1 MLWEIIGSQKKI
13 SKRRSMRAKILIVDD
28 EELFLDSL
36 GEALSNNEYKIFK
49 ASRGKDAID
58 GFKKLKPDVVILD
71 VRLPDIDGM
80 KVLQKIKELDADEN
94 TTIVIMMTAF
104 SGIKGA
110 VEAIKLGAY
119 DYVAKP
125 FDIEELKIIISR
137 CLESRNIMAEVNQIR
152 AANKQKYNFN
162 NIITNNQSMHKVIG
176 IAKRVSGKSTAN
188 VLILG
193 ESGTGKELIA
203 NAIHYNSPR
212 SDRRL
217 ITVNCSSLAP
227 GVIESE
233 LFGHEKGAFT
243 GAVKPKKGF
252 FEEADKGTIFLDE
265 IGEID
270 QKIQAK
276 LLRCIENRTFQ
287 RVGGT
292 EDIEVDVRIIAATN
306 KDLLHEVK
314 NEKFRED
321 LYYRLNVVS
330 ISLPPLRQRKEDISL
345 LVDYYIR
352 EFSCILNKNVTGCTK
367 DVYQILVNYEWPGNI
382 RELRNVIE
390 RAVLLCDASIIDS
403 SDLSIELSNN
413 KERSFISKLNDLEE
427 VKLDDIVRMYSE
439 NILKRCGQNRSKA
452 ACVLGISR
460 PRLNRILK

>member
-1 MLWEIIGSQKKI
+1 MK
-13 SKRRSMRAKILIVDD
+13 AKILIVDD
-28 EELFLDSL
+28 EELFLNSL
-36 GEALSNNEYKIFK
+36 GEALFNGGYQIFK
-49 ASRGKDAID
+49 AARGKDAIER
-58 GFKKLKPDVVILD
+58 FKKQKPDIVVLD
-71 VRLPDIDGM
+71 VKLPDIDGM
-80 KVLQKIKELDADEN
+80 KVLRKIKELDGDSLA
-94 TTIVIMMTAF
+94 TIVIVMTAF

-119 DYVAKP
+119 DYIAKP

-137 CLESRNIMAEVNQIR
+137 CLESRNMMAEVNQIR
-152 AANKQKYNFN
+152 SARREKYRFN
-162 NIITNNQSMHKVIG
+162 NIITSSHSMHKVIE
-176 IAKRVSGKSTAN
+176 IAKRVAGKSNAN
-188 VLILG
+188 VLLLG

-227 GVIESE
+227 GIIESE

-243 GAVKPKKGF
+243 GAIKQKKGF

-270 QKIQAK
+270 PKTQVK

-292 EDIEVDVRIIAATN
+292 EDIEVDVRIITATN
-306 KDLLHEVK
+306 KDLLREVK

-321 LYYRLNVVS
+321 LYYRLNVVA
-330 ISLPPLRQRKEDISL
+330 ISLPPLRQRKEDIHL
-345 LVDYYIR
+345 LVDHYIK
-352 EFSCILNKNVTGCTK
+352 EFNVILNKNVTGCTD
-367 DVYQILVNYEWPGNI
+367 DVHRILVNYEWPGNV

-390 RAVLLCDASIIDS
+390 RVVLLCNHSMIHAA
-403 SDLSIELSNN
+403 DLSLEPANN
-413 KERSFISKLNDLEE
+413 KETSLKSKLDDLEE
-427 VKLDDIVRMYSE
+427 MKLDSVIRMYSAT
-439 NILKRCGQNRSKA
+439 ILKRYSQNRSKA
-452 ACVLGISR
+452 ASVLGISR
-460 PRLNRILK
+460 PRLNRILKPFSM

>member
-1 MLWEIIGSQKKI
+1 MK
-13 SKRRSMRAKILIVDD
+13 AKILIVDD

-36 GEALSNNEYKIFK
+36 GEALSNSGYRIFK
-49 ASRGKDAID
+49 ATRGKDAIER
-58 GFKKLKPDVVILD
+58 FKKQKPDVVVLD
-71 VRLPDIDGM
+71 VKLPDIDGM
-80 KVLQKIKELDADEN
+80 KVLRKIKELDGDSVA
-94 TTIVIMMTAF
+94 TIVIVMTAF

-137 CLESRNIMAEVNQIR
+137 CLESRNMMAEVNQIR
-152 AANKQKYNFN
+152 FARRQKYNFN
-162 NIITNNQSMHKVIG
+162 NIITNNHSMQKVID
-176 IAKRVSGKSTAN
+176 IAKRVAAKSNAN
-188 VLILG
+188 VLLLG

-217 ITVNCSSLAP
+217 ITVNCSSLAS
-227 GVIESE
+227 GIIESE

-243 GAVKPKKGF
+243 GAIKQTKGY
-252 FEEADKGTIFLDE
+252 FEESDKGTIFLDE

-270 QKIQAK
+270 QKTQVK

-306 KDLLHEVK
+306 KDLLREVK

-321 LYYRLNVVS
+321 LYYRLNVVA
-330 ISLPPLRQRKEDISL
+330 ISLPPLRQRKEDVPL
-345 LVDYYIR
+345 LVEHYIK
-352 EFSCILNKNVTGCTK
+352 EFNVILNKNITSCSK
-367 DVYQILVNYEWPGNI
+367 DALDMLMNYEWPGNV

-390 RAVLLCDASIIDS
+390 RAVLLCNHSMIGTA
-403 SDLSIELSNN
+403 DLSLELANN
-413 KERSFISKLNDLEE
+413 KEMTSISKLDGLEE
-427 VKLDDIVRMYSE
+427 MKLDSVVRMYSAS
-439 NILKRCGQNRSKA
+439 ILKRYSQNRSKA
-452 ACVLGISR
+452 SSVLGISR
-460 PRLNRILK
+460 PRLNRILKPF